1 MKIRKI
7 TKFEVCGEGDEEG
20 NVHDIEFVPSER
32 RGILEVW
39 VNGVLVEEMGP
50 GEKPS
55 AARACY
61 YYEMHCLTEPMQE
74 EPPQVRADGDLSV
87 GLTAS
92 AH

>member
-7 TKFEVCGEGDEEG
+7 TKFEVCGDADPE
-20 NVHDIEFVPSER
+20 NVHDIEFVPSDK
-32 RGILEVW
+32 RGMYEVW
-39 VNGVLVEEMGP
+39 VNGVLVEELGL

-61 YYEMHCLTEPMQE
+61 YYELHCLTEPSSE
-74 EPPQVRADGDLSV
+74 EAPVRADGDLSV
-87 GLTAS
+87 SSMAP